1 MKENFAFEE
10 NFTRGRTYISNLVSS
25 ASHQLKFIRL
35 IFIIIKFSGRMHGD
49 MNDLLK
55 SEAVEAIDEV
65 RFLYLLL

>member
-1 MKENFAFEE
+1 M
-10 NFTRGRTYISNLVSS
+10 SS